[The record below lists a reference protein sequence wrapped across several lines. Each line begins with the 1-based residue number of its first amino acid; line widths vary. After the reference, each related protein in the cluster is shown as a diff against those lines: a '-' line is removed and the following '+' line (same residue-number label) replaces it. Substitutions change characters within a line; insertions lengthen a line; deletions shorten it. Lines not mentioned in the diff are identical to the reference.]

1 MAQHLIPEVG
11 FGWAVRAC
19 AFLILGMLIVANLTI
34 TSNLEHTPKPFK
46 IMDYVRPLRELDF
59 CIMAGASFFLYCEFL
74 SLPLTLG
81 YLD

>member
-19 AFLILGMLIVANLTI
+19 AFLILGMLIFANMSI

-46 IMDYVRPLRELDF
+46 IMDYVAPLGETNYL
-59 CIMAGASFFLYCEFL
+59 IMAAASFFLYCE
-74 SLPLTLG
+74 
-81 YLD
+81 